1 MPFFVKF
8 CPHRFRF
15 EAGGA
20 AIALLL
26 LSGLCSCE
34 SHMRPMDKG
43 QEEKPLFET
52 VENSGIRNENELQ
65 PTEEANIITYLY
77 YYNGGGVAATD
88 INGDGLPDLFFTNN
102 QQPNKYYI
110 NRGNWQFEDAT
121 EAAGLAGKGD
131 WSTGVSVVDVNGDG
145 LPDIYVCNV
154 AGYLGWQGGNEL
166 FIQQKDGTF
175 VESAA
180 EYGLDFEGFAT
191 QAYWFDY
198 DGDGDL
204 DMYLLCH
211 SVHNDASFG
220 RANLRGNPDPVA
232 GDRLYEQLQKPDG
245 TPIFR
250 LISEVT
256 EDGRAAAAFQANGIG
271 SRPDP
276 DGRAGGHKCRSSV
289 HEKGAMPSLSKPNGH
304 TGEAPPKTTFESGLY
319 TSKIGYG
326 LSAAI
331 ADFSGNG
338 RPDLYVCN
346 DFSENDYLYFNKR
359 CDGPLFRENIR
370 QAMGH
375 TSNFSMGSDVGDLDN
390 DGWLDL
396 FTLDMRPA
404 DEFTLKHTVSADPY
418 NVYSI
423 KREFGYYHQF
433 PRNQLQWNRGEGY
446 FSEIGQMAGVAA
458 SDWSWSALIADFDL
472 DGHSDIFVSNGIWR
486 RPNDLDYLKFT
497 STEQAASQVSN
508 LELAEQM
515 PPGLVANVA
524 FRNLGKLQFEDVAKA
539 WGLDLLGA
547 SSGAAYADFDQD
559 GDLDLVVNNL
569 NAPAS
574 LYRNTRRS
582 MESLPPNFYPVADSN
597 LIQVS
602 CYSDGLVAVDWSL
615 VLSGPSI
622 RLSLSDGSQRSI
634 PTTPQR
640 GFQSQSQ
647 NKWIGRLAEGL
658 SLQSVSIGGREIGQ
672 AAWPN
677 VVVLRQEENRYI
689 DFDAE
694 PLQPWSLSDEGPAV
708 AKGRVGER
716 QGWIFVGAAHGKRAG
731 WIEYSPDGRL
741 VIKPFSPESAIGRDS
756 LFEDVAALLFDANG
770 DGFNDLYVVSGGGQV
785 NSPPAFFA
793 DRLYWGSAAGWQR
806 CEDCLP
812 TDFRANGSC
821 VVSADF
827 NGDGFPDLF
836 VGGRGRPGY
845 YGQPGESRVLL
856 NDGQGRFSYDP
867 AWAFTDIG
875 MVTSALWQPIEQR
888 LVLAGDWMPISLLER
903 SEEGWQ
909 RSIIPESEGLW
920 RQLTPLADGSF
931 LAANWGWNSALGRPS
946 LKEPLQLYLADLDQN
961 GKPDP
966 IITYY
971 CEGQQHTLADKDELS
986 AQLPILRKNNL
997 SYQDFAG
1004 RSFAENFPALVGASS
1019 LRAHTL
1025 AHTHFRSKPGGQWE
1039 AIPLAD
1045 ALQITAVNDI
1055 LPLSDTEWLLAGNE
1069 LEVLPR
1075 IGRQDAAALQLAQ
1088 QRDSLGPWEVVW
1100 VPRAAASSFGAVRR
1114 LLRLEDG
1121 VIVGF

>member
-26 LSGLCSCE
+26 LSGLCSCTQC
-34 SHMRPMDKG
+34 PNGGDCQKG
-43 QEEKPLFET
+43 KPLFET

-65 PTEEANIITYLY
+65 PTEEENIITYLY

-110 NRGNWQFEDAT
+110 NRGNWQFEDVT
-121 EAAGLAGKGD
+121 ETAGVAGKGD
-131 WSTGVSVVDVNGDG
+131 WSTGVSVADVNADG

-175 VESAA
+175 IEAAA

-220 RANLRGNPDPVA
+220 QANLREKPDPVA

-245 TPIFR
+245 QPIFR
-250 LISEVT
+250 LVSEVT
-256 EDGRAAAAFQANGIG
+256 EDGRAAAAFQATVAG
-271 SRPDP
+271 SR
-276 DGRAGGHKCRSSV
+276 GSSAD
-289 HEKGAMPSLSKPNGH
+289 EKGAMPNLPKPNGLRD
-304 TGEAPPKTTFESGLY
+304 EATTTTAFERGLY
-319 TSKIGYG
+319 ASKIAYG

-338 RPDLYVCN
+338 RPDLYICN
-346 DFSENDYLYFNKR
+346 DFSENDYLYFNKPG
-359 CDGPLFRENIR
+359 DGPLFQENIR

-375 TSNFSMGSDVGDLDN
+375 SSNFSMGSDVGDIDN

-423 KREFGYYHQF
+423 KREFGYYHQY
-433 PRNQLQWNRGEGY
+433 PRNNLQWNRGNAY

-508 LELAEQM
+508 LPLAEQM

-524 FRNLGKLQFEDVAKA
+524 FRNLGNRQFEEVAKA
-539 WGLDLLGA
+539 WGLDLVGA

-574 LYRNTRRS
+574 LYRNTRRDTKS
-582 MESLPPNFYPVADSN
+582 PRPEIHPVSDSN
-597 LIQVS
+597 LLRVS
-602 CYSDGLVAVDWSL
+602 LYPDGLVAVDWAL
-615 VLSGPSI
+615 ALSGLSI
-622 RLSLSDGSQRSI
+622 VLSLSDGSQRRI
-634 PTTPQR
+634 ATTPQR

-647 NKWIGRLAEGL
+647 NKWVGRFTEGL
-658 SLQSVSIGGREIGQ
+658 SLKHVSIGEKRNE
-672 AAWPN
+672 PS
-677 VVVLRQEENRYI
+677 VLPKVEVLHREENRYI

-708 AKGRVGER
+708 AIGSVGGESE
-716 QGWIFVGAAHGKRAG
+716 WIFVGAAHGKRAG
-731 WIEYSPDGRL
+731 WVDSSLNGSL
-741 VIKPFSPESAIGRDS
+741 VIKSFSPTSAIGRDS
-756 LFEDVAALLFDANG
+756 LFEDVAAVLFDANG

-793 DRLYWGSAAGWQR
+793 DRLYWGSSDGWQR

-821 VVSADF
+821 VVVADF
-827 NGDGFPDLF
+827 NADGLPDLF
-836 VGGRGRPGY
+836 VGGRGQPGY
-845 YGQPGESRVLL
+845 YGQPGESRILL
-856 NDGQGRFSYDP
+856 NDGQGHFSYDR
-867 AWAFTDIG
+867 AWDYTDIG
-875 MVTSALWQPIEQR
+875 MVTTAFWQPVEQR
-888 LVLAGDWMPISLLER
+888 LVLAGDWMPITFLSRGEA
-903 SEEGWQ
+903 GWQ
-909 RSIIPESEGLW
+909 REIIPESEGLW
-920 RQLTPLADGSF
+920 RRLTPLADGSF
-931 LAANWGWNSALGRPS
+931 LAANWGWNSVLGRPS
-946 LKEPLQLYLADLDQN
+946 PKEPLQLYCIDLDQN

-971 CEGQQHTLADKDELS
+971 REGQQHTLADKDELS

-997 SYQDFAG
+997 SYGDFAR
-1004 RSFAENFPALVGASS
+1004 RSFAENFPSLAQQSS
-1019 LRAHTL
+1019 LRVHSL
-1025 AHTHFRSKPGGQWE
+1025 AHTHFRPKPGGRWE

-1055 LPLSDTEWLLAGNE
+1055 LPLSETQWLVAGNE

-1075 IGRQDAAALQLAQ
+1075 IGRQDAAALQWVQ
-1088 QRDSLGPWEVVW
+1088 RRDSLAPWEVVW
-1100 VPRAAASSFGAVRR
+1100 VPQPAASSFGAVRR